1 METEVAVPAE
11 ERPEVIAETPE
22 TPEEL
27 TSEQIAEL
35 KKKADVSSQNFERAK
50 KAEADLRE
58 AKRLLEARSGSEI
71 KPPSAK
77 EIAALAKVAAE
88 VHEDD
93 IEEVLDW
100 AAFKKIPVTEAK
112 NQLKARLQEKAE
124 QRKSAEAANISPAR
138 RGPTKLTDDQVL
150 ERASKGDLPES
161 DEEISRLV
169 SARLKTRQ

>member
-112 NQLKARLQEKAE
+112 NQLKAR
-124 QRKSAEAANISPAR
+124 R
-138 RGPTKLTDDQVL
+138 R
-150 ERASKGDLPES
+150 
-161 DEEISRLV
+161 
-169 SARLKTRQ
+169 